1 MSIKPAKRFHLGA
14 DVGGQARERKSAS
27 VVLRQ
32 ELLRAGAKAL
42 LLASL
47 LLSIAVFSS
56 AQDVTIKEYAVP
68 SPPSGPNGIT
78 VGPDG
83 ALWFAESSSKGGF
96 SEIGRITTAGA
107 ITEYPL
113 PTGGGPELITAG
125 PDGALW
131 FTKAYT
137 NQIGRITTTGV
148 IEEYS
153 LPRATHYAESY
164 PTGIVAGPDGA
175 LWFAELLGNAI
186 GRITTSGFILEYA
199 LPAPNS
205 GPNGI
210 TVGPD
215 GNLWFTESGG
225 DRIGVITTAGVVTE
239 YPLPGGRSPIR
250 ITAGPDGRLWFVNE
264 VGNTIGAITTG
275 GIVSEYPVRTPPPL
289 FGLSLHGIT
298 VGPDGAL
305 WFTEA
310 ATNNIGRI
318 TTTGTVTEYPVPAA
332 NSEPLEITLGPDGA
346 LWFTEGGA
354 DKIGQIVLADTTPP
368 AITMSDSPTVLWP
381 PNGKMVPVTV
391 SGTITDTGSGVNAS
405 SVGFAVS
412 DEYGAVQ
419 PSGMVTLGP
428 GGAYSFIVLLQ
439 ASRLGADSDGRQYT
453 ITVSASD
460 NAGNKGSNAS
470 IVTVVH
476 DRRN

>member
-1 MSIKPAKRFHLGA
+1 MSINPAKRLRLGA
-14 DVGGQARERKSAS
+14 DVGGQAHERKSAS

-32 ELLRAGAKAL
+32 TSLRAGAKAL

-47 LLSIAVFSS
+47 LLSVAVFSS
-56 AQDVTIKEYAVP
+56 AQDVTINEYAVP
-68 SPPSGPNGIT
+68 SPPSGPNGIR

-113 PTGGGPELITAG
+113 PTVGGPELITAG

-137 NQIGRITTTGV
+137 NQIGRITTTGM

-175 LWFAELLGNAI
+175 LWFAELFGNAI

-199 LPAPNS
+199 LPTPNS

-310 ATNNIGRI
+310 ATNNVGRI
-318 TTTGTVTEYPVPAA
+318 TTAGKVTEYPVPTA
-332 NSEPLEITLGPDGA
+332 NSAPLEITLGPDGA

-354 DKIGQIVLADTTPP
+354 DQIGQIVLADTTPP
-368 AITMSDSPTVLWP
+368 AITMSVSPTVLWP
-381 PNGKMVPVTV
+381 PNGRMVQVVV
-391 SGTITDTGSGVNAS
+391 SGTIKDFGSGVLAS
-405 SVGFAVS
+405 SVEYAVT
-412 DEYGAVQ
+412 DEYHLAQ
-419 PSGMVTLGP
+419 PRGRMTLDSAGN
-428 GGAYSFIVLLQ
+428 YLFTILLR
-439 ASRLGADSDGRQYT
+439 ASREGSDTDGRRYY
-453 ITVSASD
+453 IRVSARD
-460 NAGNKGSNAS
+460 NAGNRAAKWQA
-470 IVTVVH
+470 IKVPH
-476 DRRN
+476 DRR

>member
-1 MSIKPAKRFHLGA
+1 M
-14 DVGGQARERKSAS
+14 
-27 VVLRQ
+27 
-32 ELLRAGAKAL
+32 
-42 LLASL
+42 
-47 LLSIAVFSS
+47 
-56 AQDVTIKEYAVP
+56 
-68 SPPSGPNGIT
+68 
-78 VGPDG
+78 
-83 ALWFAESSSKGGF
+83 
-96 SEIGRITTAGA
+96 
-107 ITEYPL
+107 
-113 PTGGGPELITAG
+113 
-125 PDGALW
+125 
-131 FTKAYT
+131 
-137 NQIGRITTTGV
+137 

-175 LWFAELLGNAI
+175 LWFAELFGNAI

-239 YPLPGGRSPIR
+239 YPLPRGRYPIR

-318 TTTGTVTEYPVPAA
+318 TTTGTVTEYPVPTA
-332 NSEPLEITLGPDGA
+332 NSSPLEITLGPDGA

-354 DKIGQIVLADTTPP
+354 DKIGQIVLPKSVTATTLVTSLNPSVYGQRVTWTATVTTSGWVPPTGKVTFTWGRFSIGSAMLNSSGVATLTKSNLNADPYPLTAVYAGDAANLGSTSAVLNQVITQATTSATLTSSPNP
-368 AITMSDSPTVLWP
+368 SSSGQAVTFTATITSPTVMP
-381 PNGKMVPVTV
+381 TGPVT
-391 SGTITDTGSGVNAS
+391 
-405 SVGFAVS
+405 FAVGKTVLGTAQLGGGKAKLTIS
-412 DEYGAVQ
+412 TLAVGSTRVTATYYGNSNIAK
-419 PSGMVTLGP
+419 S
-428 GGAYSFIVLLQ
+428 
-439 ASRLGADSDGRQYT
+439 
-453 ITVSASD
+453 SAS
-460 NAGNKGSNAS
+460 
-470 IVTVVH
+470 VTQTVH
-476 DRRN
+476 Q